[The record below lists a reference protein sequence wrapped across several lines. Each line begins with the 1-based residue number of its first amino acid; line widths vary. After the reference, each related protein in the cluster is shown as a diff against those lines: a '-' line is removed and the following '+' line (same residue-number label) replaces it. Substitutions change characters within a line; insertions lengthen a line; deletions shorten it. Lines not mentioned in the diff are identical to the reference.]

1 MLPTL
6 NYDAVLSDPLL
17 LLAGVFL
24 VAGPL
29 VFLVSLI
36 KLISWG
42 RKQKQADA
50 YAELNPFAPLPSTP
64 VPQPE
69 TPMSSPIAPAVE
81 SLPATKLPPT
91 PEPEPEIFPFPT
103 SAEPD
108 KPEMPMDKTIIM
120 PAGMGEV
127 QGQLEIAF
135 SQIKMLNKKVSQ
147 MESELDSVA
156 RNVTSK
162 LERNELK
169 ELPMNPADF
178 TQKLLKLAEH
188 VIVLEKEVERMKTN
202 GAKKGVEEELSTT
215 LVKAPAISAVST
227 APKPPL
233 MPL

>member
-6 NYDAVLSDPLL
+6 NFDAILSDPLL

-42 RKQKQADA
+42 RKQKQEIEYAD
-50 YAELNPFAPLPSTP
+50 LNPFSPLPSKTEPETPAPLPTP
-64 VPQPE
+64 PPYME
-69 TPMSSPIAPAVE
+69 MEEEPAAAPLNESPRGRE
-81 SLPATKLPPT
+81 LQRSDD
-91 PEPEPEIFPFPT
+91 
-103 SAEPD
+103 AE
-108 KPEMPMDKTIIM
+108 EKTMIM
-120 PAGMGEV
+120 PAGTGEV

-135 SQIKMLNKKVSQ
+135 SQIKTLSKKVSQ

-156 RNVTSK
+156 RNIIGK
-162 LERNELK
+162 LDKNELK

-188 VIVLEKEVERMKTN
+188 VIVLEKEVERLKNTN
-202 GAKKGVEEELSTT
+202 SKKSNDPETT
-215 LVKAPAISAVST
+215 IPPADPMPAMPAAPR
-227 APKPPL
+227 PPM